1 MWPKCDRLTDW
12 RVCNNHAVKT
22 AHPEAPVHKVASA
35 PVKVAVLIANTLIGA
50 IPVVGD
56 IIKDALKG
64 YALLRG
70 CKDWSCTE
78 EECDANCFF
87 SRMTEY
93 VDQTIAYKIEEHNT
107 KFFEGLVVSAELLL
121 RSFALFTP
129 EDQISARGK
138 AKIDALDSLLTH
150 NFGCWLINV
159 PQNDAGL
166 LYFMRFAQIHM
177 LIKRILF
184 AVYPTK
190 STLDGWIFTL
200 TQYIDF
206 VEKQNALAVHR
217 RVEGAIE
224 VEYHSGTSWGDNQH
238 EAHFSIKDNLC
249 PEQQAKVFAGWNSA
263 VYGHE
268 CDDGFL
274 KTYAEALAR
283 FCAYEYQ
290 KKYVEA
296 VEHDFWFG
304 EVGNTVVK
312 WKEIQKLL
320 ESFDSHK
327 LEQTMQNYLTIHKH
341 IRDHNFICSPDG
353 NSGPSP
359 YEELERA
366 GKFSR
371 LDAERNES
379 HVASSAIHE
388 NFFNQA
394 TIIILL
400 LLFSCAIVFY
410 TLSNKKPR
418 TDKTPLLSEA

>member
-1 MWPKCDRLTDW
+1 VCD
-12 RVCNNHAVKT
+12 NHAAKT
-22 AHPEAPVHKVASA
+22 ARPEAPVHEVASA
-35 PVKVAVLIANTLIGA
+35 PVKVAVMIANTLIGK

-70 CKDWSCTE
+70 CTDWSCTE
-78 EECDANCFF
+78 KECDANCFF

-93 VDQTIAYKIEEHNT
+93 VDHAIAYKIEEHNT

-129 EDQISARGK
+129 EDQTSARGK

-150 NFGCWLINV
+150 NFGCWLVNV

-177 LIKRILF
+177 LVKRILF

-200 TQYIDF
+200 AQYIDF
-206 VEKQNALAVHR
+206 VVKQNALAVDR

-224 VEYHSGTSWGDNQH
+224 IQYNSGTSWGDNQH
-238 EAHFSIKDNLC
+238 EAHFVITDNLC
-249 PEQQAKVFAGWNSA
+249 PTQQAKVFAGWNSA

-274 KTYAEALAR
+274 KTYSEALAK

-296 VEHDFWFG
+296 VENDFWFSQ
-304 EVGNTVVK
+304 VGNTVVK
-312 WKEIQKLL
+312 WKEIQKAL
-320 ESFDSHK
+320 ESFDPHK
-327 LEQTMQNYLTIHKH
+327 LEETMPNYRAIHKK
-341 IRDHNFICSPDG
+341 IREHEFICSPDG
-353 NSGPSP
+353 SSGPSP
-359 YEELERA
+359 YEEIERA

-371 LDAERNES
+371 LDVERNES
-379 HVASSAIHE
+379 HVASSGIYL
-388 NFFNQA
+388 NFFHQR
-394 TIIILL
+394 TITLCIIFL
-400 LLFSCAIVFY
+400 LLFLFGLVFS
-410 TLSNKKPR
+410 TLSNKRAR
-418 TDKTPLLSEA
+418 TNKTPLLSNA